1 MVYLKS
7 IDAYGFKSFAE
18 HTHVDFDNGVT
29 AIVGPNG
36 SGKSNITDA
45 IKWVLGEQSAKSL
58 RGSKME
64 DVIFNGSKERKKC
77 QYAEVKLTL
86 DNHSRKLNIDEDT
99 ITVERRLYRNG
110 DSEYYLNKERTRLK
124 SVLDLFLDSGL
135 GKEAF
140 SIISQ
145 GKVDEVLNAKPSDRR
160 YLIEEAAGVLKY
172 KKRKK
177 EATQKLDETEQNLN
191 RVEDIVF
198 DLEARVE
205 PLREEAAIAEEY
217 IALKEEM
224 KKSDITVTVYDIESL
239 NKDFK
244 KLEQE
249 IEHFQYQKE
258 QKTNELDAMT
268 FELNE
273 KKKSRDQI
281 SNQIQNDNK
290 ALVEATES
298 LERFTGQLEV
308 LKERQKNSDATNE
321 RLEEEKQAS
330 QTRINKITEQIKEID
345 VELKEFKDRYQALV
359 QEINGLEGQLSNQ
372 EGTFEE
378 KIEQLKDRYYQ
389 LMTEQSDINNDI
401 RFLEDKLATHQE
413 KQSRLDGRKKEVYEE
428 LQRVWEDKASYTEKL
443 QSVEKELQET
453 TEKYKA
459 DHKLLKS
466 KEQAYKDTE
475 SKLYQAYRYTEQM
488 KTRINTL
495 KSMQDEY
502 SGFYSGVKH
511 VLKEKSLNGIEGAV
525 AEIIDTPSKLTTAI
539 EIALGASLQ
548 HIIVREEKDA
558 RLAIKYLK
566 DKKLG
571 RATFLPMNVV
581 KKRFIPQSVIEQIN
595 DQQGFIT
602 VASEGVKYDEKY
614 RNIVEHLLGST
625 IIAKDLETANQLARL
640 IQFKHRIVTL
650 EGDVITPGGAMTGGG
665 KEKKASLLSQKD
677 ELKTTEDKY
686 QNFMQQ
692 TTQIEENVKAL
703 KQEVQHIEQSL
714 TETQEKGTELRA
726 KEHEVTLQLD
736 AVLAKEKRLKD
747 ENETFEF
754 EKNDGYNFVK
764 GQETLQEKQNKLV
777 TIKQDIEKID
787 NEINQLNAS
796 LSHSKDSE
804 KTIQNTLN
812 EKRSNLAVEK
822 ERNRLKEQDKKRL
835 KEDLNEYEHTLTK
848 INDQIELINSDDY
861 MGSGQFEKVES
872 QIQLFTAKKQEIE
885 TKMMD
890 DQDKYKS
897 IQEEIEQIERDTQS
911 MHQSISGLETG
922 LQDMVSKH
930 SKIDIMIEHQLT
942 HLNETYQLTFEK
954 AQSLYE
960 MPEDISEARKTVK
973 LTKMSIDELGH
984 VNLNAIEQFKEVNER
999 YTFLSDQRTDLLEA
1013 KETLEQVILEMDG
1026 EVSTR
1031 FKETFDEVNHHF
1043 GNVFKSLFNGGRA
1056 ELQLTDKDI
1065 LDAGVEIVVQPPGK
1079 NRQYLSLLSGGER
1092 ALSAIS
1098 LLFAILKARTAPF
1111 VILDEVEAALDEQ
1124 NVIRY
1129 AEYLDQLKSETQFI
1143 VITHRKG
1150 TMSYADSL
1158 YGVTMQEAGISKLV
1172 SVNLKSIKEEE
1183 LEALQS

>member
-244 KLEQE
+244 KFEQE

-290 ALVEATES
+290 ALVDATES

-330 QTRINKITEQIKEID
+330 QMRINKITEQIKEID

-359 QEINGLEGQLSNQ
+359 QEINGLEGQLSNK

-413 KQSRLDGRKKEVYEE
+413 KQSRLDGRQKEVYEE
-428 LQRVWEDKASYTEKL
+428 LQRVWEDKSTYTEKL

-453 TEKYKA
+453 TEKYKS

-548 HIIVREEKDA
+548 HIIVKEEKDA

-602 VASEGVKYDEKY
+602 VASDGVKYDEKY

-703 KQEVQHIEQSL
+703 KQEVQNIEQSL
-714 TETQEKGTELRA
+714 TETQEKGTELRS

-754 EKNDGYNFVK
+754 EKNDGYSFVK

-777 TIKQDIEKID
+777 NIKQDIEKID

-872 QIQLFTAKKQEIE
+872 QIQLFTDKKQEIE

-890 DQDKYKS
+890 NQNKYKS
-897 IQEEIEQIERDTQS
+897 IQEEIEQVERDTQS

>member
-18 HTHVDFDNGVT
+18 NTHVEFDNGVT

-64 DVIFNGSKERKKC
+64 DIIFNGSKERKKC

-86 DNHSRKLNIDEDT
+86 DNHSRKLNIDEDR

-110 DSEYYLNKERTRLK
+110 DSEYYLNNERTRLK
-124 SVLDLFLDSGL
+124 SILDLFLDSGL

-177 EATQKLDETEQNLN
+177 EATTKLEETEQNLN

-217 IALKEEM
+217 LSLKEEM
-224 KKSDITVTVYDIESL
+224 KKSDITVTVYDIQSL

-244 KLEQE
+244 QLETD
-249 IEHFQYQKE
+249 IEHFQAQKN
-258 QKTNELDAMT
+258 QKTSELDELT
-268 FELNE
+268 FKLND
-273 KKKSRDQI
+273 KKKNRDQI
-281 SNQIQNDNK
+281 SFKIQESNK

-298 LERFTGQLEV
+298 LERYTGQLEV

-321 RLEEEKQAS
+321 RLEEDKNLTQS
-330 QTRINKITEQIKEID
+330 RIDKITNQIKEID
-345 VELKEFKDRYQALV
+345 VELSSFKEKQQVML
-359 QEINGLEGQLSNQ
+359 QEINQLENQLSNN
-372 EGTFEE
+372 EGSFEE
-378 KIEQLKDRYYQ
+378 RIEELKDQYYQ
-389 LMTEQSDINNDI
+389 LMTEQSDTNNDI
-401 RFLEDKLATHQE
+401 RFLKDKLATHQE
-413 KQSRLDGRKKEVYEE
+413 KQSRLDGRQKEVYDH
-428 LQRVWEDKASYTEKL
+428 LQNVWK
-443 QSVEKELQET
+443 EKETVSKQLEQIETDLKET
-453 TEKYKA
+453 TEKYKSDYA
-459 DHKLLKS
+459 ILKE
-466 KEQAYKDTE
+466 KEIEYKESE

-495 KSMQDEY
+495 KSMQEDY

-511 VLKEKSLNGIEGAV
+511 VLKEKSLKGIEGAV
-525 AEIIDTPSKLTTAI
+525 AEIIDTPTQLTTAV

-571 RATFLPMNVV
+571 RATFLPMNVI
-581 KKRFIPQSVIEQIN
+581 KKRFIPDNVVNQIKN
-595 DQQGFIT
+595 SPGFVT
-602 VASEGVKYDEKY
+602 VASEGVQFDEQY

-625 IIAKDLETANQLARL
+625 IIAESIETANELART

-650 EGDVITPGGAMTGGG
+650 DGDIITPGGAMTGGG

-686 QNFMQQ
+686 DNFMKQ
-692 TTQIEENVKAL
+692 TTQVESKVKNLKEEIQLLEKTL
-703 KQEVQHIEQSL
+703 S
-714 TETQEKGTELRA
+714 ETQEKGTELRA
-726 KEHEVTLQLD
+726 SEHEVTLQLD
-736 AVLAKEKRLKD
+736 SILAKEKRLID

-754 EKNDGYNFVK
+754 EKNDGYNFIK
-764 GQETLQEKQNKLV
+764 GQETLKEKQSLLV
-777 TIKQDIEKID
+777 EIQGRLKSID
-787 NEINQLNAS
+787 EEINQLNAS
-796 LSHSKDSE
+796 LSNNKDSE
-804 KTIQNTLN
+804 KTIQNLLN

-822 ERNRLKEQDKKRL
+822 ERNRLKVQDKKRL
-835 KEDLNEYEHTLTK
+835 TEDLNENENTLTK
-848 INDQIELINSDDY
+848 ILDQIELVNSDEY
-861 MGSGQFEKVES
+861 SGTSQFDEVEKHIEQS
-872 QIQLFTAKKQEIE
+872 TNTKLKIE
-885 TKMMD
+885 TKMSEQ
-890 DQDKYKS
+890 QDMYRA
-897 IQEEIEQIERDTQS
+897 IQEEIQKLEEDIETLR
-911 MHQSISGLETG
+911 QSISGIETG

-942 HLNETYQLTFEK
+942 HLSDTYQLTFEK
-954 AQSLYE
+954 AESMYE

-973 LTKMSIDELGH
+973 LTKMSIEELGH
-984 VNLNAIEQFKEVNER
+984 VNLNAIEQFKEVNDR

-1013 KETLEQVILEMDG
+1013 KETLEQVILEMDS

-1031 FKETFDEVNHHF
+1031 FKETFDEVNQHF
-1043 GNVFKSLFNGGRA
+1043 GNVFKTLFNGGRA

-1065 LDAGVEIVVQPPGK
+1065 LDSGVEIVVQPPGK

-1098 LLFAILKARTAPF
+1098 LLFAILKVRTAPF
-1111 VILDEVEAALDEQ
+1111 VILDEVEAALDEH

-1129 AEYLDQLKSETQFI
+1129 AEYLNKLKADTQFI

-1172 SVNLKSIKEEE
+1172 SVNLKSIKDEE

>member
-359 QEINGLEGQLSNQ
+359 QEINGLEGQLSNR

-413 KQSRLDGRKKEVYEE
+413 KQSRLDGRQKEVYEE
-428 LQRVWEDKASYTEKL
+428 LQRVWEDKSTYTEKL

-548 HIIVREEKDA
+548 HIIVQEEKDA

-650 EGDVITPGGAMTGGG
+650 DGDVITPGGAMTGGG

-703 KQEVQHIEQSL
+703 KQEVQNIEQSL

-835 KEDLNEYEHTLTK
+835 KEDLNEYEYTLTK

>member
-290 ALVEATES
+290 ALVDATES

-330 QTRINKITEQIKEID
+330 QMRINKIREQIKEID

-359 QEINGLEGQLSNQ
+359 QEINGLEGQLSNK

-413 KQSRLDGRKKEVYEE
+413 KQSRLDGRQKEVYEE
-428 LQRVWEDKASYTEKL
+428 LQRVWEDKSTYTEKL

-453 TEKYKA
+453 TEKYKS

-548 HIIVREEKDA
+548 HIIVKEEKDA

-595 DQQGFIT
+595 NQQGFIT
-602 VASEGVKYDEKY
+602 VASDGVKYDEKY

-703 KQEVQHIEQSL
+703 KQEVQNIEQSL
-714 TETQEKGTELRA
+714 TETQEKGTELRS

-754 EKNDGYNFVK
+754 EKNDGYSFVK

-777 TIKQDIEKID
+777 NIKQDIEKID

-872 QIQLFTAKKQEIE
+872 QIQLFTDKKQEIE

-890 DQDKYKS
+890 NQNKYKS

>member
-18 HTHVDFDNGVT
+18 NTHVEFDNGVT

-64 DVIFNGSKERKKC
+64 DIIFNGSKERKKC

-110 DSEYYLNKERTRLK
+110 DSEYYLNNERTRLK
-124 SVLDLFLDSGL
+124 SILDLFLDSGL

-177 EATQKLDETEQNLN
+177 EATTKLEETEQNLN

-205 PLREEAAIAEEY
+205 PLREEAAVAEEY
-217 IALKEEM
+217 LSLKEEM
-224 KKSDITVTVYDIESL
+224 KKSDITVTVYDIQSL

-244 KLEQE
+244 QLETD
-249 IEHFQYQKE
+249 IEHFQGQKD
-258 QKTNELDAMT
+258 QKTSELDGLT
-268 FELNE
+268 FKLND
-273 KKKSRDQI
+273 KKKNRDQI
-281 SNQIQNDNK
+281 SFKIQESNK

-298 LERFTGQLEV
+298 LERYTGQLEV

-321 RLEEEKQAS
+321 RLEEDKNLTQS
-330 QTRINKITEQIKEID
+330 RIDKITNQIKEIE
-345 VELKEFKDRYQALV
+345 VELSSFKEKQQVML
-359 QEINGLEGQLSNQ
+359 QEINQLENQLSNNK
-372 EGTFEE
+372 GSFEE
-378 KIEQLKDRYYQ
+378 RIEELKDQYYQ
-389 LMTEQSDINNDI
+389 LMTEQSDTNNDI

-413 KQSRLDGRKKEVYEE
+413 KQSRLDGRQKEVYDH
-428 LQRVWEDKASYTEKL
+428 LQNVWK
-443 QSVEKELQET
+443 EKETVSKQLEKIETDLKET
-453 TEKYKA
+453 TEKYKSDYA
-459 DHKLLKS
+459 ILKE
-466 KEQAYKDTE
+466 KETEYKESE

-495 KSMQDEY
+495 KSMQEDY

-511 VLKEKSLNGIEGAV
+511 VLKEKSLKGIEGAV
-525 AEIIDTPSKLTTAI
+525 AEIIDTPTQLTTAV

-548 HIIVREEKDA
+548 HIIVQEEKDA

-581 KKRFIPQSVIEQIN
+581 KKRFIPDNVVNQIKN
-595 DQQGFIT
+595 SPGFVT
-602 VASEGVKYDEKY
+602 VASEGVQFNEQY

-625 IIAKDLETANQLARL
+625 IIAENLETANELART

-650 EGDVITPGGAMTGGG
+650 DGDIITPGGAMTGGG

-686 QNFMQQ
+686 DNFMNQ
-692 TTQIEENVKAL
+692 TTQIESKVKNLKEEIQHLEKAL
-703 KQEVQHIEQSL
+703 S
-714 TETQEKGTELRA
+714 ETQEKGTELRA
-726 KEHEVTLQLD
+726 SEHEVTLQLD
-736 AVLAKEKRLKD
+736 SILAKEKRLTD

-754 EKNDGYNFVK
+754 EKNDGYNFIK
-764 GQETLQEKQNKLV
+764 GQETLKEKQSLLAEIQERLKS
-777 TIKQDIEKID
+777 ID
-787 NEINQLNAS
+787 EEINQLNAS
-796 LSHSKDSE
+796 LSNNKDSE
-804 KTIQNTLN
+804 KTIQNLLN

-822 ERNRLKEQDKKRL
+822 ERNRLKVQDKKRL
-835 KEDLNEYEHTLTK
+835 TEDLSENENTLNK
-848 INDQIELINSDDY
+848 ILDQIELINSDEY
-861 MGSGQFEKVES
+861 SGTSQFEEVEKNIEQS
-872 QIQLFTAKKQEIE
+872 TNTKLEIE
-885 TKMMD
+885 TKMSEQ
-890 DQDKYKS
+890 QDMYRA
-897 IQEEIEQIERDTQS
+897 IQEEIQTLEEDIETLR
-911 MHQSISGLETG
+911 QSISGIETG

-942 HLNETYQLTFEK
+942 HLSETYQLTFEK
-954 AQSLYE
+954 AESMYE

-973 LTKMSIDELGH
+973 LTKMSIEELGH
-984 VNLNAIEQFKEVNER
+984 VNLNAIDQFKEVNDR

-1013 KETLEQVILEMDG
+1013 KETLEQVILEMDS

-1043 GNVFKSLFNGGRA
+1043 GNVFKTLFNGGRA
-1056 ELQLTDKDI
+1056 ELQLTDKDV
-1065 LDAGVEIVVQPPGK
+1065 LDSGVEIVVQPPGK

-1098 LLFAILKARTAPF
+1098 LLFAILKVRTAPF
-1111 VILDEVEAALDEQ
+1111 VILDEVEAALDEH

-1129 AEYLDQLKSETQFI
+1129 AEYLNKLKADTQFI

-1172 SVNLKSIKEEE
+1172 SVNLKSIKDEE

>member
-273 KKKSRDQI
+273 KKKLRDQI

-330 QTRINKITEQIKEID
+330 QMRINKITEQIKEID

-413 KQSRLDGRKKEVYEE
+413 KQSRLDGRQKEVYEE
-428 LQRVWEDKASYTEKL
+428 LQRVWEDKSTYTEKL

-453 TEKYKA
+453 TEKYKS

-548 HIIVREEKDA
+548 HIIVQEEKDA

-665 KEKKASLLSQKD
+665 KEKKVSLLSQKD

-703 KQEVQHIEQSL
+703 KQEVQNIEQSL

-890 DQDKYKS
+890 NQDKYKS

-960 MPEDISEARKTVK
+960 IPEDISEARKTVK
-973 LTKMSIDELGH
+973 LTKMSINELGH

>member
-330 QTRINKITEQIKEID
+330 QMRINKITEQIKEID

-413 KQSRLDGRKKEVYEE
+413 KQSRLDGRQKEVYEE
-428 LQRVWEDKASYTEKL
+428 LQRVWEDKSTYTEKL

-453 TEKYKA
+453 TEKYKS

-548 HIIVREEKDA
+548 HIIVKEEKDA

-602 VASEGVKYDEKY
+602 VASDGVKYDEKY

-703 KQEVQHIEQSL
+703 KQEVQNIEQSL
-714 TETQEKGTELRA
+714 TETQEKGTELRS

-754 EKNDGYNFVK
+754 EKNDGYSFVK
-764 GQETLQEKQNKLV
+764 GQKTLQEKQNKLV
-777 TIKQDIEKID
+777 NIKQDIEKID
-787 NEINQLNAS
+787 NEINQLNES

-812 EKRSNLAVEK
+812 EKRSNLAVVK
-822 ERNRLKEQDKKRL
+822 ERNRLKEQDKTRL

-872 QIQLFTAKKQEIE
+872 QIQLFTDKKQEIE

-890 DQDKYKS
+890 NQNKYKS

>member
-198 DLEARVE
+198 DLEVRVE

-413 KQSRLDGRKKEVYEE
+413 KQSRLDGRQKEVYEE
-428 LQRVWEDKASYTEKL
+428 LQRVWEDKSTYTEKL

-548 HIIVREEKDA
+548 HIIVQEEKDA

-640 IQFKHRIVTL
+640 IQFKNRIVTL
-650 EGDVITPGGAMTGGG
+650 DGDVITPGGAMTGGG

-703 KQEVQHIEQSL
+703 KQEVQNIEQSL

-835 KEDLNEYEHTLTK
+835 KEDLNEYEYTLTK

>member
-804 KTIQNTLN
+804 KTIQNKLN

>member
-160 YLIEEAAGVLKY
+160 YLIEEAAGILKY

-258 QKTNELDAMT
+258 QKTNELDAIT

-281 SNQIQNDNK
+281 SYQIQNDNK

-298 LERFTGQLEV
+298 LERYTGQLEV

-330 QTRINKITEQIKEID
+330 QMRINKITEQIKEID

-413 KQSRLDGRKKEVYEE
+413 KQSRLDGRQKEVYEE
-428 LQRVWEDKASYTEKL
+428 LQRVWEDKSTYTEKL

-453 TEKYKA
+453 TEKYKS

-548 HIIVREEKDA
+548 HIIVKEEKDA

-686 QNFMQQ
+686 QNFVQQ

-703 KQEVQHIEQSL
+703 KQEVQNIEQSL

-777 TIKQDIEKID
+777 NIKQDIEKID

-872 QIQLFTAKKQEIE
+872 QIQLFTDKKQEIE

-890 DQDKYKS
+890 NQNKYKS

>member
-18 HTHVDFDNGVT
+18 YTHVDFDNGVT

-258 QKTNELDAMT
+258 QKVSELDAMT

-290 ALVEATES
+290 ALVKATES

-345 VELKEFKDRYQALV
+345 AELKEFKDRYQVLV

-413 KQSRLDGRKKEVYEE
+413 KQSRLDGRQKEVYEE
-428 LQRVWEDKASYTEKL
+428 LQRVWEDKSTYTEKL

-548 HIIVREEKDA
+548 HIIVQEEKDA

-1013 KETLEQVILEMDG
+1013 KETLEQVILEMDS

>member
-413 KQSRLDGRKKEVYEE
+413 KQSRLDGRQKEVYEE

-703 KQEVQHIEQSL
+703 KQEVQNIEQSL

-777 TIKQDIEKID
+777 NIKQDIEKID

-872 QIQLFTAKKQEIE
+872 QIQLFTDKKQEIE

-890 DQDKYKS
+890 NQNKYKS